1 MLYSLRLTA
10 SLSSVEVRQSGESSK
25 DLDCEKKPI
34 TAIKP
39 ELGPV
44 QTGRG
49 KGGERDQGRVFYMT
63 GTI

>member
-1 MLYSLRLTA
+1 M
-10 SLSSVEVRQSGESSK
+10 EVLQSGKSSK
-25 DLDCEKKPI
+25 DLDCQKKPI
-34 TAIKP
+34 TGIKP

-63 GTI
+63 DTI